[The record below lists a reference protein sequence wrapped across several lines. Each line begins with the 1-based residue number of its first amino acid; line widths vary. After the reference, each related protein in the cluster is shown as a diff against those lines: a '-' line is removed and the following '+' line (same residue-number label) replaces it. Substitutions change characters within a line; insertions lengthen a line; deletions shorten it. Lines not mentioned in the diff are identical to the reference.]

1 MFEDKVVV
9 ITGAAGGIG
18 SAVAR
23 RLRRAGARLVLA
35 DVRKKK
41 LLELRDEIKAGG
53 GDVLA
58 VEHDVASPDSWDK
71 LMIVSLRTFHRIDI
85 LINNAG
91 VVEPGPA
98 WDIPREE
105 VKRQVSVN
113 LLGTIFGCQAAL
125 RVMRRQNGG
134 RIVNIASLGGIV
146 PMPGEAIYCAT
157 KCGIRGYS
165 LSLAAELQGTPFS
178 VGVVCPD
185 SVDTPQLAYE
195 LQYDGAVMSFIGGP
209 LRPDTV
215 ARAILRAAAGRKPE
229 ILVPAGTG
237 FVCRAA
243 MAFPKLFFLLLPLL
257 RKIGRRRILKKRF
270 EENGKRAALAL
281 GAEPGE

>member
-18 SAVAR
+18 SAVAFR
-23 RLRRAGARLVLA
+23 FRQAGARLVLA
-35 DVRKKK
+35 DIRMKK
-41 LLELRDEIKAGG
+41 LVALRDELDTGKGG
-53 GDVLA
+53 VLA
-58 VEHDVASPDSWDK
+58 AEHDVASPDSWDR
-71 LMIVSLRTFHRIDI
+71 LMGLSLRVFDRVDI

-98 WDIPREE
+98 WDIPTDE

-125 RVMRRQNGG
+125 RVMRKQNGG

-146 PMPGEAIYCAT
+146 PMPGETVYCAT
-157 KCGIRGYS
+157 KYGVRGYS
-165 LSLAAELQGTPFS
+165 LSLAAELQGTPLS

-195 LQYDGAVMSFIGGP
+195 LRHDEAVMSFIGEP

-215 ARAILRAAAGRKPE
+215 AKAILRAAAGRKTE

-237 FVCRAA
+237 FFCRAA
-243 MAFPKLFFLLLPLL
+243 MGFPKLFFLLLPLL
-257 RKIGRRRILKKRF
+257 RKIGGRRILKRRL
-270 EENGKRAALAL
+270 EENGKSAALAL